1 VAQPAKAKPTA
12 SPTPALIRR
21 NIVLLALVQAIGG
34 TGQQFV
40 PALGAVQ
47 VEQMLGSA
55 AFAGVATSLSGLA
68 RMLIAYPAGRLSDQY
83 GRKAGMYLGL
93 GLSLIGVVITGLA
106 SLRMS
111 FPGFALGILVFGCGS
126 GALQQLRVAA
136 ADMYPASR
144 RSEAIS
150 MVLTGSVIGAFVAP
164 LMVNLAE
171 RSAPGLNI
179 SGEALAWFLVILLI
193 VPCIFFVLGVRPD
206 PRDIALNLEK
216 YFPHVGP
223 ARKTER
229 TQSSQSGARAARY
242 AGLWAGIITQGQMVM
257 LMAMTSLALK
267 HHGHSFTQISTSVA
281 FHVAGMFG
289 FTWLFGRWA
298 DRLGRRPVMLLGL
311 IIAGLGSVLIGV
323 GESYWIIT
331 GGTFLVGLGWSA
343 AYTSATTIITDIS
356 PVTERGKNVGIL
368 DLWSN
373 LAGMIL
379 PLVGSLLVGW
389 GGFVPLSIFGVLL
402 LVYPGWLILKTRE
415 GAPGVFG

>member
-1 VAQPAKAKPTA
+1 VAAQPAEIQT

-21 NIVLLALVQAIGG
+21 NIVFLALAQAIGG

-47 VEQMLGSA
+47 IEQLLGSA
-55 AFAGVATSLSGLA
+55 AFAGLATSLAGLA
-68 RMLIAYPAGRLSDQY
+68 RVLIAYPAGRLSDQQ
-83 GRKAGMYLGL
+83 GRKAVMFLGL
-93 GLSLIGVVITGLA
+93 ALSAVGAVITGLA
-106 SLRMS
+106 SVAMS
-111 FPGFALGILVFGCGS
+111 FPGFALGILVFSCGS

-150 MVLTGSVIGAFVAP
+150 MVLTGSVVGAFLAP
-164 LMVNLAE
+164 VLVGLAE
-171 RSAPGLNI
+171 RNAAGAGI
-179 SGEALAWFLVILLI
+179 SGEALAWFLVPLL
-193 VPCIFFVLGVRPD
+193 VLPCFLFVWGVRPD
-206 PRDIALNLEK
+206 PKEIALDLEK
-216 YFPHVGP
+216 YFPHIGP

-229 TQSSQSGARAARY
+229 AQSSQSGIRAARY
-242 AGLWAGIITQGQMVM
+242 AGLWAGIMAQGQMVM

-298 DRLGRRPVMLLGL
+298 DWAGRRPVMLLGL
-311 IIAGLGSVLIGV
+311 LIAALGSVLIGL
-323 GESYWIIT
+323 GEAYWTIT
-331 GGTFLVGLGWSA
+331 AGTFLVGLGWSA
-343 AYTSATTIITDIS
+343 AYTAATTIVTDIS
-356 PVTERGKNVGIL
+356 LVTERGKSVGVL

-379 PLVGSLLVGW
+379 PLVGSLIVGW
-389 GGFVPLSIFGVLL
+389 GGFVPLSLFGVLL
-402 LVYPGWLILKTRE
+402 LIYPGWLILKVRE
-415 GAPGVFG
+415 GAPGVYG

>member
-1 VAQPAKAKPTA
+1 MAAQPAEIKTT

-21 NIVLLALVQAIGG
+21 NIVFLALAQAIGG

-47 VEQMLGSA
+47 IEQLLGSA
-55 AFAGVATSLSGLA
+55 AFAGLATSLSGLA
-68 RMLIAYPAGRLSDQY
+68 RMLIAYPAGRLSDQR

-93 GLSLIGVVITGLA
+93 GLSVIGAVITGIA
-106 SLRMS
+106 SVLMS
-111 FPGFALGILVFGCGS
+111 FPIFALGILVFSCGS

-150 MVLTGSVIGAFVAP
+150 MVLTGSVVGAFLAP
-164 LMVNLAE
+164 VLVGFAE
-171 RSAPGLNI
+171 RTAPGIGI
-179 SGEALAWFLVILLI
+179 SGEALAWFLIPALV
-193 VPCIFFVLGVRPD
+193 VPCFFFVLGVRPD

-216 YFPHVGP
+216 YFPHIGP
-223 ARKTER
+223 KPGTER
-229 TQSSQSGARAARY
+229 AQSSESGSKAARY

-289 FTWLFGRWA
+289 FTWLFGRYA
-298 DRLGRRPVMLLGL
+298 DRLGRRPVMLLGIL
-311 IIAGLGSVLIGV
+311 IAGLGSVLIGL

-331 GGTFLVGLGWSA
+331 SGTFLVGLGWSA

-379 PLVGSLLVGW
+379 PLVGSLIVGW
-389 GGFVPLSIFGVLL
+389 GGFVPLSIFGVAL
-402 LVYPGWLILKTRE
+402 LVYPAWLILQTRE
-415 GAPGVFG
+415 TAPGVYA